1 MSQIVAEPEP
11 QIVERPNP
19 YRDGNYAPVEFEST
33 AFSLPVTGTIPD
45 GLAGRLVRIGPNP
58 ANQPSA
64 HWFTGLGMVH
74 GVRLAEG
81 HADWYR
87 SRYVRAGRGSRTLG
101 IPVVAGPGSESD
113 FNVNTTVLHLGD
125 GVYACVEA
133 GATPVHLSYELESL
147 SRSDLGGATRGFAA
161 HAKRDPLTGE
171 TIAIAYQAGRPT
183 VQYLVVGVD
192 GVARQRAEIAI
203 PNMPLIHDVA
213 ITQSSVV
220 VLDMPVTFDMAKVK
234 PGNFPYSWNPKQG
247 ARVGLLPRDGDVT
260 KLQWFEAPKSFV
272 FHCFN
277 SYDDGDKVVLDVV
290 KHPRMF
296 ASGKT
301 DISEGAPA
309 VSRWILDRKTGQL
322 SETIVDDRGAEFPRV
337 NDTRESLAY
346 RFGYSASADSR
357 GKLGPIMKY
366 DMQTGTT
373 QVHDFGV
380 GRAAQEPIFVARPGA
395 TAEDDGYIMS
405 YVHDAGRN
413 ATDVVILAANDFT
426 GAPVATVHLPV
437 RVPFGFHGNWVADS
451 QS

>member
-1 MSQIVAEPEP
+1 M
-11 QIVERPNP
+11 
-19 YRDGNYAPVEFEST
+19 
-33 AFSLPVTGTIPD
+33 
-45 GLAGRLVRIGPNP
+45 RIGPNP

-203 PNMPLIHDVA
+203 PHMPLIHDVA

-234 PGNFPYSWNPKQG
+234 PGNFPFSWNTKQG

-337 NDTRESLAY
+337 NDARESLAY

-366 DMQTGTT
+366 DMQTARLKSTT
-373 QVHDFGV
+373 SGRGGRRRSRSSLLGRAPRRKMMDTSCPTCTMRGAMLPMSLSWRRTISRALPSQRCTCPFGCPSASTVIGSRIRKANGGPACRHLARSTVLLDFGLAAA
-380 GRAAQEPIFVARPGA
+380 RARRTMRPG
-395 TAEDDGYIMS
+395 MS
-405 YVHDAGRN
+405 RP
-413 ATDVVILAANDFT
+413 IAA
-426 GAPVATVHLPV
+426 
-437 RVPFGFHGNWVADS
+437 RR
-451 QS
+451 